1 MECVMCIGYVVNN
14 VIIIKSLQVGP
25 TKRCWQIC
33 VLDGVQS
40 FHSLRD
46 LRLRSRKR
54 HQFSPLCASCPAIR
68 WLPTCLLRNL
78 RCCVGQ
84 TSTENGGLISLL
96 STVVWFCTILWQ
108 QEFLWQWCKFVCPE
122 HPGIYVLACVHK
134 CFYSAASRL
143 QKDSIKW
150 IRFALR
156 RVLRRNTAWHCELTD
171 QQSSVWE
178 DFRWVVHCS
187 RSARTCCDMRTSVSR
202 TCWTNTFNPRLSLDR
217 AKIYL
222 RGNIYYAMPNYSPWG
237 IHCCCVAGSMALWES
252 SWSLV
257 GSEYHSLVDFHW
269 AWEGSSRQLRAGTG
283 LEGQSQWLSQ

>member
-25 TKRCWQIC
+25 TKRCWWIC

-84 TSTENGGLISLL
+84 TSTENGELISLL

-143 QKDSIKW
+143 RKDSIKW
-150 IRFALR
+150 ILFCIKEGLEEKY
-156 RVLRRNTAWHCELTD
+156 C
-171 QQSSVWE
+171 
-178 DFRWVVHCS
+178 
-187 RSARTCCDMRTSVSR
+187 
-202 TCWTNTFNPRLSLDR
+202 
-217 AKIYL
+217 
-222 RGNIYYAMPNYSPWG
+222 
-237 IHCCCVAGSMALWES
+237 MALWIDRATVKCLGGFQVS
-252 SWSLV
+252 STLQSKCPDVLWH
-257 GSEYHSLVDFHW
+257 EN
-269 AWEGSSRQLRAGTG
+269 LR
-283 LEGQSQWLSQ
+283 